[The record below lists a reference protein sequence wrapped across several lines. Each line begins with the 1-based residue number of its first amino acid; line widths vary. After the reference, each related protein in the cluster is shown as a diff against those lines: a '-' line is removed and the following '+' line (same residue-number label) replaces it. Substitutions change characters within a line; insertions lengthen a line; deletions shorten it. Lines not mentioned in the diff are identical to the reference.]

1 MSTVR
6 LALTTCIGE
15 GGAMSSTNLSRA
27 FPEPDCMP
35 AVRLAYNPGPCQT
48 YKPFSVNQN
57 TPALLVSYVYLDGF
71 LKHREKYCFRDWVL
85 DSGAFSAHNSGT
97 AISLQ
102 SYIDTAK
109 RLLETDGKLTE
120 VFALDV
126 IGNGKAS
133 LRNCEEMWRQGIPAI
148 PTYHRGSP
156 ETELKY
162 LAENYPKIALGGVA
176 MLRGDAKM
184 KWAGQ
189 CFARVWPKK
198 IHGFGFGT
206 ESQVLGLP
214 WHSVDATNWEIGPC
228 AFGQWKKF
236 GKMSV
241 RGSNQNLRSQV
252 EHYLE
257 MEKKARVRWKKEM
270 AQLEAMDAHVVRLAS
285 GLSLTLESGK
295 QRVASAFGNNLH
307 RDEAKRAALT
317 PPPEVRLAYHP
328 EGGRTLT
335 PPPSVKLATHWNSQ
349 GSNFL
354 TRQST

>member
-1 MSTVR
+1 MR
-6 LALTTCIGE
+6 LATFDL
-15 GGAMSSTNLSRA
+15 
-27 FPEPDCMP
+27 P
-35 AVRLAYNPGPCQT
+35 AVHTELKKQT
-48 YKPFSVNQN
+48 PDA
-57 TPALLVSYVYLDGF
+57 PALLVSYVYLDGF
-71 LKHREKYCFRDWVL
+71 LKHWEKYCFRDWVL

-97 AISLQ
+97 TISLQ
-102 SYIDTAK
+102 AYIDTAK
-109 RLLETDGKLTE
+109 RLMETDGKLTE

-126 IGNGKAS
+126 IGDGKAS

-162 LAENYPKIALGGVA
+162 LAANYPKIALGGVA

-189 CFARVWPKK
+189 CFARVWPLR
-198 IHGFGFGT
+198 IHGFGFGS

-257 MEKKARVRWKKEM
+257 MEKKARVRWKREM
-270 AQLEAMDAHVVRLAS
+270 AQLEALGSPVVRLAEQQAANSQVQRS
-285 GLSLTLESGK
+285 GLLAPTGRLAQSTSG
-295 QRVASAFGNNLH
+295 H
-307 RDEAKRAALT
+307 DEAKRAALAQ
-317 PPPEVRLAYHP
+317 PPEVRLAYHP
-328 EGGRTLT
+328 EGGRTLST
-335 PPPSVKLATHWNSQ
+335 PERETGNPLELAREQLSNPSIYLATQGDSQ
-349 GSNFL
+349 GARFL
-354 TRQST
+354 KRNP

>member
-6 LALTTCIGE
+6 LALSNAQAERPDTNATLCI
-15 GGAMSSTNLSRA
+15 
-27 FPEPDCMP
+27 PESP
-35 AVRLAYNPGPCQT
+35 AVRLATVVSHGNLSPE
-48 YKPFSVNQN
+48 N
-57 TPALLVSYVYLDGF
+57 TEKNLRDWKDAPALLVSYVYLDGF

-97 AISLQ
+97 TISLQ
-102 SYIDTAK
+102 AYIDTAK

-126 IGNGKAS
+126 IGNAKAS
-133 LRNCEEMWRQGIPAI
+133 LRNCEEMWRQGIEAI

-156 ETELKY
+156 EADLKHI
-162 LAENYPKIALGGVA
+162 AKDYPKIALGGVA

-184 KWAGQ
+184 NWAKQ

-198 IHGFGFGT
+198 IHGFGFGA

-257 MEKKARVRWKKEM
+257 MEKKSRVRWKKEM
-270 AQLEAMDAHVVRLAS
+270 AQLAAMDAPVVRLAAQQDTNAQVKRS
-285 GLSLTLESGK
+285 GLLAPT
-295 QRVASAFGNNLH
+295 
-307 RDEAKRAALT
+307 
-317 PPPEVRLAYHP
+317 VRLAQTTSGHDAAKQAALAPTNIY
-328 EGGRTLT
+328 
-335 PPPSVKLATHWNSQ
+335 LATQGDSQ
-349 GSNFL
+349 GARFL
-354 TRQST
+354 KRNP

>member
-6 LALTTCIGE
+6 LATFDI
-15 GGAMSSTNLSRA
+15 
-27 FPEPDCMP
+27 P
-35 AVRLAYNPGPCQT
+35 AVHSELRRETQDA
-48 YKPFSVNQN
+48 
-57 TPALLVSYVYLDGF
+57 PALLVSYVYLDGF

-97 AISLQ
+97 KISLQ
-102 SYIDTAK
+102 AYIDTAK

-126 IGNGKAS
+126 IGDDKAS
-133 LRNCEEMWRQGIPAI
+133 LRNCEEMWKQGIPAI

-156 ETELKY
+156 EAALKY
-162 LAENYPKIALGGVA
+162 LAANYPKIALGGVA

-184 KWAGQ
+184 KWANQ
-189 CFARVWPKK
+189 CFSRVWPKK

-270 AQLEAMDAHVVRLAS
+270 AQLEAMDGPTVRLAAQNNGEAQLHRSGLLSPVVRLAQTTS
-285 GLSLTLESGK
+285 GHDAAK
-295 QRVASAFGNNLH
+295 Q
-307 RDEAKRAALT
+307 AALA
-317 PPPEVRLAYHP
+317 PKALNQ
-328 EGGRTLT
+328 
-335 PPPSVKLATHWNSQ
+335 K
-349 GSNFL
+349 
-354 TRQST
+354 

>member
-6 LALTTCIGE
+6 LATFDL
-15 GGAMSSTNLSRA
+15 
-27 FPEPDCMP
+27 P
-35 AVRLAYNPGPCQT
+35 AVHSELSKQT
-48 YKPFSVNQN
+48 ADA
-57 TPALLVSYVYLDGF
+57 PALLVSYVYLDGF

-102 SYIDTAK
+102 AYIDTAK

-126 IGNGKAS
+126 IGDDKAS
-133 LRNCEEMWRQGIPAI
+133 LRNCEEMWKQGIPAI

-156 ETELKY
+156 EAALKY
-162 LAENYPKIALGGVA
+162 LAANYPKIALGGVA

-184 KWAGQ
+184 KWANQ

-270 AQLEAMDAHVVRLAS
+270 AQLESVTPTVRLALQ
-285 GLSLTLESGK
+285 GANRPQVFEQAFAPTVRLALDAEAGGQHAEQGRK
-295 QRVASAFGNNLH
+295 PHSA
-307 RDEAKRAALT
+307 
-317 PPPEVRLAYHP
+317 PEVRLAYHP

-335 PPPSVKLATHWNSQ
+335 NKSKT
-349 GSNFL
+349 
-354 TRQST
+354 